1 MMPLPALDADSQMAP
16 PRDRPGTPTTPTQT
30 KKTAAREKDTGAPA
44 SEEPTPD
51 HHTTSLNR
59 PPTSSISARLEEEE
73 TEKLTTG
80 RNLARNPIDK
90 YSPGP
95 MPQIQ
100 DNSPTAVF
108 EDIDINLVKEW
119 ELKPGGKLLAVPFD
133 NDVMIQEAHD
143 TIRSK
148 ILTAI
153 AEILNAQEAS
163 VAAPRPSKEATKKG
177 RTPTSFLIYNI
188 TDDQVTILLERGV
201 WSSKTTTFRVTPFA
215 TICPSFFFAI
225 KGFGTIAT
233 REIYPIVQGVWES
246 EDTLNHI
253 DILLNEVPLN
263 IRSSVGQDL
272 ERIICTMYIDRL
284 DIKDPGNTLAP
295 RFNIYADCTNFTYD
309 KIWTKLRHYLQNRPY
324 TSPLEDQSK
333 TVQIPF
339 RCTCCHGVDHPRGLC
354 PFPDLENWNGPKREG
369 RENQRRQGNRG
380 PQNRQRFAP
389 Y

>member
-1 MMPLPALDADSQMAP
+1 MPLPALDADSQMAP

-30 KKTAAREKDTGAPA
+30 KKAAAREKDTGAPA

-51 HHTTSLNR
+51 HHMTSLNQ

-163 VAAPRPSKEATKKG
+163 VAA
-177 RTPTSFLIYNI
+177 
-188 TDDQVTILLERGV
+188 LL
-201 WSSKTTTFRVTPFA
+201 
-215 TICPSFFFAI
+215 
-225 KGFGTIAT
+225 
-233 REIYPIVQGVWES
+233 
-246 EDTLNHI
+246 
-253 DILLNEVPLN
+253 
-263 IRSSVGQDL
+263 RSG
-272 ERIICTMYIDRL
+272 
-284 DIKDPGNTLAP
+284 
-295 RFNIYADCTNFTYD
+295 
-309 KIWTKLRHYLQNRPY
+309 
-324 TSPLEDQSK
+324 
-333 TVQIPF
+333 
-339 RCTCCHGVDHPRGLC
+339 
-354 PFPDLENWNGPKREG
+354 
-369 RENQRRQGNRG
+369 
-380 PQNRQRFAP
+380 
-389 Y
+389 